1 MDVAICFM
9 YIHQIV
15 LSIIRIN
22 AIRIN
27 ATALYIYVYTLHT
40 YTYTYTR
47 LRTYVHA
54 HAHVDPFPTLAG
66 PLAIFRTFAVHYN
79 TNITT

>member
-1 MDVAICFM
+1 MKLM
-9 YIHQIV
+9 IHPRRHV
-15 LSIIRIN
+15 YTPRYTYKRYRI
-22 AIRIN
+22 IRIN

-40 YTYTYTR
+40 YT
-47 LRTYVHA
+47 RTPTHAYV

-66 PLAIFRTFAVHYN
+66 PLAVFRTFAVHYN